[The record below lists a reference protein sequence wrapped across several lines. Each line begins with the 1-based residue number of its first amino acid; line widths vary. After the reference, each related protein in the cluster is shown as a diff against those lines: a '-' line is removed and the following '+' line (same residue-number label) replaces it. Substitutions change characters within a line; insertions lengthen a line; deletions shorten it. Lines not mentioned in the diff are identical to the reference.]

1 MLYQS
6 TRGAET
12 ATPLQAV
19 LKGMAGDGGLFVD
32 PDLLSCK
39 FDWLSCLKKAPL
51 PRAAMILS
59 ALLPDFEDMPG
70 LVERAYAGKFETPD
84 ITPLV
89 DVGNMHVLELF
100 RGPTA
105 AFKDVALS
113 MLPQLIT
120 AARTQTGMHQ
130 KIMILTATS
139 GDTGKAAL
147 HGFADVSGTGI
158 IVFYP
163 SEGVSPIQKIQMI
176 TQPGE
181 NVRVC
186 GVKGNFDDCQR
197 GVKRA
202 FAALNQAGIP
212 AQNGAALSSA
222 NSINIGR
229 LAPQVTYYFSAYGDL
244 LARGQIR
251 LGDPV
256 DFVVPTGNFGDILAG
271 FIARCMGLPVGRLVC
286 ASNANNVLTDFLRTG
301 AYDQRRPFHRTSSPS
316 MDILVSSN
324 LERLLYY
331 AADGDARRVSDWMG
345 QLSENG
351 YYRVDRETL
360 RRIQAVFSAGCCDE
374 AQTAQTIRRVWAE
387 RHYLCD
393 PHTAVAFAVA
403 ERYMAEEKPG
413 RPVVVLSTASPYK
426 FPGAVLPA
434 LGGDPDGDAFAQ
446 MAALQALTGVP
457 IPQSLQGLQTLPVRH
472 FDCIAPLQL
481 TDYVASHLAGKGE

>member
-1 MLYQS
+1 M
-6 TRGAET
+6 
-12 ATPLQAV
+12 
-19 LKGMAGDGGLFVD
+19 
-32 PDLLSCK
+32 
-39 FDWLSCLKKAPL
+39 
-51 PRAAMILS
+51 
-59 ALLPDFEDMPG
+59 
-70 LVERAYAGKFETPD
+70 
-84 ITPLV
+84 
-89 DVGNMHVLELF
+89 
-100 RGPTA
+100 
-105 AFKDVALS
+105 
-113 MLPQLIT
+113 
-120 AARTQTGMHQ
+120 
-130 KIMILTATS
+130 
-139 GDTGKAAL
+139 
-147 HGFADVSGTGI
+147 
-158 IVFYP
+158 
-163 SEGVSPIQKIQMI
+163 
-176 TQPGE
+176 
-181 NVRVC
+181 C
-186 GVKGNFDDCQR
+186 GSV
-197 GVKRA
+197 
-202 FAALNQAGIP
+202 AALNQAGIP
-212 AQNGAALSSA
+212 AQNGTALSSA

-301 AYDQRRPFHRTSSPS
+301 VYDQRRPFHRTSSPS

-331 AADGDARRVSDWMG
+331 AAEGDARRVSDWMG

-360 RRIQAVFSAGCCDE
+360 GRIQAVFSAGCCDE

-472 FDCIAPLQL
+472 FDCIAPQQL